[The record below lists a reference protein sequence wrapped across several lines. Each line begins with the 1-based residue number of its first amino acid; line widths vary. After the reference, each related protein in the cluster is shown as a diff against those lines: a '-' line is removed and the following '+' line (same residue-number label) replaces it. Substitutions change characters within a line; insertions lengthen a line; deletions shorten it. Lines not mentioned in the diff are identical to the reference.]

1 VTTVTCTATD
11 AHGNTGT
18 ASFTVTVR
26 SIPGMLND
34 LLLAANL
41 PPGKSLPQKV
51 KNAQAAYAANDIPTT
66 CSILGAFM
74 SEVSA
79 QSGKAFTVAQG
90 NDLLD
95 RARAIRTALGC

>member
-1 VTTVTCTATD
+1 MNVKQVLEIFVE
-11 AHGNTGT
+11 HGI
-18 ASFTVTVR
+18 V
-26 SIPGMLND
+26 
-34 LLLAANL
+34 AADQVDDIAQEISQT
-41 PPGKSLPQKV
+41 GKSLPQKV

-66 CSILGAFM
+66 CSILAAFI